1 MRHQIAGKKLNRAVK
16 PRRALF
22 RSLVASLVRHGS
34 IQTSLAKAKAMRPLV
49 DKLITKAKKA
59 SLTSRRQVQA
69 FIQNQELTQKLVRDL
84 APNFKQNS
92 GFVKIT
98 SLSIKRS
105 DAVPLARIEWSEKI
119 EKKPVKKVEPK
130 LTKTTAKV
138 TKKIAKTKI
147 KK

>member
-22 RSLVASLVRHGS
+22 RSLIASLVRYGS
-34 IQTSLAKAKAMRPLV
+34 IQTSLAKAKAIRPLV

-69 FIQNQELTQKLVRDL
+69 FIQNQELTQKLIRDL

-105 DAVPLARIEWSEKI
+105 DAAPLARIEWSEKV

-130 LTKTTAKV
+130 LIKTAAKV
-138 TKKIAKTKI
+138 TKKIAKTKT